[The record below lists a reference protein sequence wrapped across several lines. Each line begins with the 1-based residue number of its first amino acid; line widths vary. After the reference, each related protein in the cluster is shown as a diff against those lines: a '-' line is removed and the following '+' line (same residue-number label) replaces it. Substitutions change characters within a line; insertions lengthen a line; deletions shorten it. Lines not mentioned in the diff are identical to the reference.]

1 MKKEQK
7 KLKII
12 FIYDCIYPDSLGG
25 VEFRN
30 YQLAKFLT
38 EKGHQITLAGWVKEK
53 KHPLN
58 VEIIPLPFAKK
69 LYNSLGQRTALTS
82 LKYALATLTL
92 PLHKFDII
100 LVDNIPYIHL
110 FLLFFKAKLLR
121 KQMIITWHE
130 YWGKYWQI
138 YIKNWTW
145 FIYYNIEIL
154 AAQLG
159 NKVICVS
166 KFTAE
171 KLRKARGKF
180 DEIEIVSN
188 GINLSFISSL
198 SHSGIN
204 DTPPLIYAGRL
215 IKEKRVDLLLKAV
228 AIFTQKYAYQ
238 GVILQIIGEGNTREE
253 LEKLAQKLGIVDKV
267 KFRGKLETIEEVWRE
282 ISQAKIAIQPSL
294 REGFGIFPLEAMA
307 LGIPVIY
314 CHSQESA
321 VKEIV
326 RDGIEGIAVNPD
338 EDHLSEA
345 IAKLLYNELE
355 WHRLSNN
362 GRIRAKSFDWQEIT
376 DKLEK
381 IFLNYLNKIT

>member
-1 MKKEQK
+1 MR
-7 KLKII
+7 II
-12 FIYDCIYPDSLGG
+12 FIYDCVYPDSLGG

-30 YQLAKFLT
+30 YQLAKFLR
-38 EKGHQITLAGWVKEK
+38 EKGHHITLAGWVRDK

-58 VEIIPLPFAKK
+58 VDIIPLPLAKN
-69 LYNSLGQRTALTS
+69 LYNKKGQRTTLTS
-82 LKYALATLTL
+82 LKYALAVLTL
-92 PLHKFDII
+92 PFNKFDII

-110 FLLFFKAKLLR
+110 FLLILWTKIISK
-121 KQMIITWHE
+121 KVIITWHE
-130 YWGKYWQI
+130 YWGKYWQP

-159 NKVICVS
+159 NKVISVS
-166 KFTAE
+166 EFTAE
-171 KLRKARGKF
+171 KLGKSRRKP

-188 GINLSFISSL
+188 GINLSYISSL
-198 SHSGIN
+198 THPGIS
-204 DTPPLIYAGRL
+204 DKPPLIYAGRL

-228 AIFTQKYAYQ
+228 ATFTKKYDYQ
-238 GVILQIIGEGNTREE
+238 GVILQIIGEGNTRDE
-253 LEKLAQKLGIVDKV
+253 LESMAQKIGILEQV
-267 KFRGKLETIEEVWRE
+267 KFRGKLDTIEEVWQE

-338 EDHLSEA
+338 EIDLSEA
-345 IAKLLYNELE
+345 IAQLLYNESE
-355 WHRLSNN
+355 WQRLSNN
-362 GRIRAKSFDWQEIT
+362 GKIRAKSFDWQEIA

-381 IFLNYLNKIT
+381 ICFNYLKK

>member
-1 MKKEQK
+1 MREKDK

-30 YQLAKFLT
+30 YQLAKFLL
-38 EKGHQITLAGWVKEK
+38 EKGHNITLAGWVKEN

-58 VEIIPLPFAKK
+58 VTIISLPFSKK
-69 LYNSLGQRTALTS
+69 LYNSLGQRTALIS
-82 LKYALATLTL
+82 LKYAFAILTL
-92 PLHKFDII
+92 PLQKFDLIF
-100 LVDNIPYIHL
+100 VDNIPYIHL
-110 FLLFFKAKLLR
+110 FLLTLWTKILNK
-121 KQMIITWHE
+121 KVIITWHE
-130 YWGKYWQI
+130 YWGKYWQT

-145 FIYYNIEIL
+145 MIYYNIEIL

-159 NKVICVS
+159 DKVICVS
-166 KFTAE
+166 EFTAE
-171 KLRKARGKF
+171 KLRKARIKS

-188 GINLSFISSL
+188 GINLDFTSSL
-198 SHSGIN
+198 NSQNIN
-204 DTPPLIYAGRL
+204 DKPPLIYAGRL

-228 AIFTQKYAYQ
+228 AIFAKKNNYQ
-238 GVILQIIGEGNTREE
+238 GVILQIIGEGNQREE
-253 LEKLAQKLGIVDKV
+253 LENLAQKLDILDQVIFK
-267 KFRGKLETIEEVWRE
+267 GKLETIEEVWQE

-294 REGFGIFPLEAMA
+294 REGFGIFPLEAIA

-338 EDHLSEA
+338 ENDLSQA
-345 IAKLLYNELE
+345 IAQLLYNELE
-355 WHRLSNN
+355 YQKLSNN
-362 GRIRAKSFDWQEIT
+362 GKIRAKSFDWQEIT

-381 IFLNYLNKIT
+381 ICFNYLEE

>member
-1 MKKEQK
+1 MKEEKEN
-7 KLKII
+7 LKII

-30 YQLAKFLT
+30 YQLAKFLI
-38 EKGHQITLAGWVKEK
+38 EKGHNVTLAGWVKEK

-58 VEIIPLPFAKK
+58 VTIIPLPFAEN
-69 LYNSLGQRTALTS
+69 LYNSLGQRTAFIS
-82 LKYALATLTL
+82 LKYAFAILTL
-92 PLHKFDII
+92 PLKQFDII
-100 LVDNIPYIHL
+100 FVDNIPYIHL
-110 FLLFFKAKLLR
+110 FLLILWTKILK
-121 KQMIITWHE
+121 KKIIITWHE
-130 YWGKYWQI
+130 YWGRYWKS

-145 FIYYNIEIL
+145 FIYYNIEVL

-166 KFTAE
+166 EFTAE
-171 KLRKARGKF
+171 KLRKARHKS

-188 GINLSFISSL
+188 GINLDFISSL
-198 SHSGIN
+198 NADHV
-204 DTPPLIYAGRL
+204 DDMPPLIYAGRL
-215 IKEKRVDLLLKAV
+215 IREKRVDLLLKAV
-228 AIFTQKYAYQ
+228 KIFSEIYNHQ
-238 GVILQIIGEGNTREE
+238 GVILQIIGEGNNREE
-253 LEKLAQKLGIVDKV
+253 LEKLAQKLGIANKV
-267 KFRGKLETIEEVWRE
+267 IFRGKLETIEEVWQE

-338 EDHLSEA
+338 EHDLSEA
-345 IAKLLYNELE
+345 IAQLLYNESQ
-355 WHRLSNN
+355 WQKLSKN
-362 GRIRAKSFDWQEIT
+362 GKLRAKSFDWQEIA

-381 IFLNYLNKIT
+381 ICFNYLDK

>member
-1 MKKEQK
+1 MKEEK
-7 KLKII
+7 KNLKII

-30 YQLAKFLT
+30 YQLAKFLI
-38 EKGHQITLAGWVKEK
+38 EKGHNITLAGWVKEK

-58 VEIIPLPFAKK
+58 VTIIPLPFAEK
-69 LYNSLGQRTALTS
+69 LYNSLGQRTAFIS
-82 LKYALATLTL
+82 LKYAFAILTL
-92 PLHKFDII
+92 PLKKFDII
-100 LVDNIPYIHL
+100 FVDNIPYIHL
-110 FLLFFKAKLLR
+110 FLLILWTKILNK
-121 KQMIITWHE
+121 KVVITWHE
-130 YWGKYWQI
+130 YWGKYWKS

-166 KFTAE
+166 EFTAE
-171 KLRKARGKF
+171 KLRKARRKS

-188 GINLSFISSL
+188 GINLDFISSL
-198 SHSGIN
+198 DSAHIN

-215 IKEKRVDLLLKAV
+215 IKEKRIDLLLKAV
-228 AIFTQKYAYQ
+228 RIFSEIYNYQ
-238 GVILQIIGEGNTREE
+238 GVILQIIGEGNNREE
-253 LEKLAQKLGIVDKV
+253 LEKLAQKLGILDIVI
-267 KFRGKLETIEEVWRE
+267 FRGKLETIEEVWQE

-326 RDGIEGIAVNPD
+326 RNGMEGIAVNPD
-338 EDHLSEA
+338 EHDLSEA
-345 IAKLLYNELE
+345 IAQLLYNESQ
-355 WHRLSNN
+355 WQKLSKN
-362 GRIRAKSFDWQEIT
+362 GKIRAKSFDWQEIAN
-376 DKLEK
+376 KLEK
-381 IFLNYLNKIT
+381 ICFNYLEK

>member
-1 MKKEQK
+1 MNQAEK
-7 KLKII
+7 KLKIL

-30 YQLAKFLT
+30 YQLAKFLI

-58 VEIIPLPFAKK
+58 VEIIALPFAEK
-69 LYNSLGQRTALTS
+69 LYNSLGQRTALIS
-82 LKYALATLTL
+82 LKYAFAILTL
-92 PLHKFDII
+92 PLQKFDII
-100 LVDNIPYIHL
+100 FVDNIPYIHL
-110 FLLFFKAKLLR
+110 FLLILWTKIINK
-121 KQMIITWHE
+121 KVIITWHE
-130 YWGKYWQI
+130 YWGKYWQF

-145 FIYYNIEIL
+145 LIYYNIEIL

-166 KFTAE
+166 EFTAE
-171 KLRKARGKF
+171 KLRKARRKS

-188 GINLSFISSL
+188 GINLDFISSL
-198 SHSGIN
+198 NSQNIN

-215 IKEKRVDLLLKAV
+215 IKEKRVDLLLKAI
-228 AIFTQKYAYQ
+228 AIFIEKYHYQ
-238 GVILQIIGEGNTREE
+238 GVILQIIGEGNTQQD
-253 LEKLAQKLGIVDKV
+253 LENLANKLGILDKV
-267 KFRGKLETIEEVWRE
+267 KFRGKLETIEEVWQE

-307 LGIPVIY
+307 LGISVIY

-338 EDHLSEA
+338 EHDLSEA
-345 IAKLLYNELE
+345 IAKLLYNESE
-355 WHRLSNN
+355 WQRLSNN
-362 GRIRAKSFDWQEIT
+362 GKVRAKSFDWQEIA

-381 IFLNYLNKIT
+381 ICFNYLKK

>member
-1 MKKEQK
+1 MREKDK

-30 YQLAKFLT
+30 YQLAKFLL
-38 EKGHQITLAGWVKEK
+38 EKGHNITLAGWVKEN

-58 VEIIPLPFAKK
+58 VTIIPLLFSKK
-69 LYNSLGQRTALTS
+69 IYNSLGQRTALIS
-82 LKYALATLTL
+82 LKYAFAILTL
-92 PLHKFDII
+92 PLQKFDLIF
-100 LVDNIPYIHL
+100 VDNIPYIHL
-110 FLLFFKAKLLR
+110 FLLILWAKILN
-121 KQMIITWHE
+121 KKVIITWHE
-130 YWGKYWQI
+130 YWGKYWQT

-145 FIYYNIEIL
+145 VIYYNIEIL

-171 KLRKARGKF
+171 KLCKARIKS

-188 GINLSFISSL
+188 GINLDFTSSL
-198 SHSGIN
+198 NSQNIN
-204 DTPPLIYAGRL
+204 DKPPLIYAGRL

-228 AIFTQKYAYQ
+228 AIFTKKNNYQ
-238 GVILQIIGEGNTREE
+238 GVILQIIGEGNQREE
-253 LEKLAQKLGIVDKV
+253 LENLAQKLDILDKV
-267 KFRGKLETIEEVWRE
+267 IFRGKLETIEEVWQE

-294 REGFGIFPLEAMA
+294 REGFGIFPLEAIA

-338 EDHLSEA
+338 ENDLSQA
-345 IAKLLYNELE
+345 IAQLLYNESE
-355 WHRLSNN
+355 YQKLSNN
-362 GRIRAKSFDWQEIT
+362 GKIRAKSFDWQEIT
-376 DKLEK
+376 NKLEK
-381 IFLNYLNKIT
+381 ICLNYLEE

>member
-1 MKKEQK
+1 MKKK
-7 KLKII
+7 DKTLKIM

-53 KHPLN
+53 QHPLN
-58 VEIIPLPFAKK
+58 VEIIPLPFGEK
-69 LYNSLGQRTALTS
+69 LYNSLGQRTALIS
-82 LKYALATLTL
+82 LKYALAVLTL
-92 PLHKFDII
+92 PLQKFDII
-100 LVDNIPYIHL
+100 FVDNIPYIHL
-110 FLLFFKAKLLR
+110 FLLILWTKIINK
-121 KQMIITWHE
+121 KVIITWHE
-130 YWGKYWQI
+130 YWGKYWQS
-138 YIKNWTW
+138 YTKNWTW
-145 FIYYNIEIL
+145 LIYYNIEIL

-166 KFTAE
+166 EFTAE
-171 KLRKARGKF
+171 KLRKARRKS

-188 GINLSFISSL
+188 GINLDFISSL
-198 SHSGIN
+198 TTNNIS

-228 AIFTQKYAYQ
+228 AIFIEKYDYQ
-238 GVILQIIGEGNTREE
+238 RVILQIIGEGNTQQE
-253 LEKLAQKLGIVDKV
+253 LETLAQKLGILDKV
-267 KFRGKLETIEEVWRE
+267 KFRGKLETIEEVWQE

-338 EDHLSEA
+338 ENDLSEA
-345 IAKLLYNELE
+345 IAELLYNESE
-355 WHRLSNN
+355 WQRLSNN
-362 GRIRAKSFDWQEIT
+362 GKVRAKSFDWQEIA

-381 IFLNYLNKIT
+381 ICFNYLKK